1 MGSNLLNQIEGT
13 TLYYDDLD
21 VGDRFQTAGRTV
33 TEADIV
39 NFAGLSGDFNS
50 VHVDAEFASTTQNGQ
65 RIAHGLLVLAI
76 ASGLSTR
83 LPLMKLIDKAILG
96 LAGVE
101 CRWFKP
107 TFAGDTIHVTVE
119 IQAKEPGKKPDR
131 GTVILK
137 RLAMNQRGETVMES
151 TSRIVLKTKPTQSG
165 SP

>member
-1 MGSNLLNQIEGT
+1 MGSNLLNLMEGT
-13 TLYYDDLD
+13 TLYYDDLN

-107 TFAGDTIHVTVE
+107 TFAGDTVHVLVE

-131 GTVILK
+131 GALILK
-137 RLAMNQRGETVMES
+137 RLAINQRGETVMES
-151 TSRIVLKTKPTQSG
+151 TSRIVLKTKPA
-165 SP
+165 